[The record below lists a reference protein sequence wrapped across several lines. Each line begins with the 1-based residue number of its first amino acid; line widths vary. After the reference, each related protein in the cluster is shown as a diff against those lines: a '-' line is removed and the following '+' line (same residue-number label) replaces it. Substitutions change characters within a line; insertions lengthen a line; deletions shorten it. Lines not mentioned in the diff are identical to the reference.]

1 MICSNLPHTFFVSLL
16 VFLSI
21 LLLFAGCSSTR
32 VITPARSEVT
42 LSSAAININSANA
55 ASLEELPNIGPNL
68 AKKIVEHRE
77 RFGRFRKPEH
87 LLMIE
92 GVSDKRF
99 QEIKHLVKVE

>member
-1 MICSNLPHTFFVSLL
+1 
-16 VFLSI
+16 
-21 LLLFAGCSSTR
+21 
-32 VITPARSEVT
+32 
-42 LSSAAININSANA
+42 
-55 ASLEELPNIGPNL
+55 LEALPNVGPNL

-99 QEIKHLVKVE
+99 REIRHLVKVE